1 MGESMAA
8 LTGKAAIVTG
18 AARGIGAAIAA
29 RFAAEGARVAIFD
42 LNPPRPPED
51 GLSARVDVADETSVG
66 KHVDRAAAAFG
77 RLDLLVNCAAADGM
91 RGPVT
96 EMTAADWNRALAVN
110 LTGAFLTCRAAIPHM
125 AKSGGGSI
133 INVASQ
139 LGSVAA
145 PGNPA
150 YCASKGGLIQL
161 TRAMALDHAEAGIRV
176 NALSPGAVLTGRLA
190 GAYGSEEAARAAL
203 TPRYPLGRIGMPDD
217 LAGAAVFLASAESRF
232 MTGAD
237 LVVDGGYSAQ

>member
-1 MGESMAA
+1 MAA

-29 RFAAEGARVAIFD
+29 RFAAEGARVAVFD
-42 LNPPRPPED
+42 LNPPKPPEN

-66 KHVDRAAAAFG
+66 KETNKAARTFG
-77 RLDLLVNCAAADGM
+77 QLDILVNCAAADGI

-96 EMTAADWNRALAVN
+96 ELTLADWNRALAVN
-110 LTGAFLTCRAAIPHM
+110 LTGAFLTSRAAIPHM

-133 INVASQ
+133 VNIASQ
-139 LGSVAA
+139 LGSVAVPA
-145 PGNPA
+145 NPV
-150 YCASKGGLIQL
+150 YCATKGGLIQL

-176 NALSPGAVLTGRLA
+176 NTLSPGAVLTERLV
-190 GAYGSEEAARAAL
+190 GVYGSEEAVRAAL
-203 TPRYPLGRIGMPDD
+203 TPKYPVGRIGMPED
-217 LAGAAVFLASAESRF
+217 LAGAAVFLASNESRF

>member
-1 MGESMAA
+1 MAA

-29 RFAAEGARVAIFD
+29 RFAAEGARVAVFD
-42 LNPPRPPED
+42 LNPPKPPEN
-51 GLSARVDVADETSVG
+51 GLSARVDVADEISVG
-66 KHVDRAAAAFG
+66 REVNRAAATFG
-77 RLDLLVNCAAADGM
+77 RLDLLVNCAAADGI

-96 EMTAADWNRALAVN
+96 EMTLADWNRALAVN
-110 LTGAFLTCRAAIPHM
+110 LTGTFLTSRTAIPHM
-125 AKSGGGSI
+125 ATSGGGSI
-133 INVASQ
+133 VNIASQ
-139 LGSVAA
+139 LGSVAVPA
-145 PGNPA
+145 NPV

-176 NALSPGAVLTGRLA
+176 NALSPGAVLTERLV
-190 GAYGSEEAARAAL
+190 GVYGSEEAVRAEL
-203 TPRYPLGRIGMPDD
+203 TPKYPLGRIGMPDD
-217 LAGAAVFLASAESRF
+217 LAGAAVFLASDESRF

>member
-1 MGESMAA
+1 MRA

-29 RFAAEGARVAIFD
+29 RLAAEGARVAAFD
-42 LNPPRPPED
+42 LNPSEPPES
-51 GLSARVDVADETSVG
+51 GLSTRVDVANEASVEQSVG
-66 KHVDRAAAAFG
+66 EAATAFG
-77 RLDLLVNCAAADGM
+77 RLDIVVNCAAADGI

-96 EMTAADWNRALAVN
+96 EMTLSDWNRALDVN
-110 LTGAFLTCRAAIPHM
+110 LTGAFLISRAAIPHIEN
-125 AKSGGGSI
+125 SDGGSI

-139 LGSVAA
+139 LGSVAV
-145 PGNPA
+145 PGNPV

-176 NALSPGAVLTGRLA
+176 NALSPGAVLTERLI
-190 GAYGSEEAARAAL
+190 GVYGSEDAVRETL
-203 TPRYPLGRIGMPDD
+203 TAKYPLGRIGMPDD
-217 LAGAAVFLASAESRF
+217 LTGAAVFLASDESRF

>member
-1 MGESMAA
+1 MAT

-29 RFAAEGARVAIFD
+29 RFAAEGARVAVFD
-42 LNPPRPPED
+42 LNPPKQPEN
-51 GLSARVDVADETSVG
+51 GLSARVDVADETSVNEEV
-66 KHVDRAAAAFG
+66 KKVATTFG
-77 RLDLLVNCAAADGM
+77 RLDLLVNCAAADGIW
-91 RGPVT
+91 GPVT
-96 EMTAADWNRALAVN
+96 EMTLADWNRALAVN
-110 LTGAFLTCRAAIPHM
+110 LTGAFLTSRAVIPHM

-133 INVASQ
+133 VNIASQ
-139 LGSVAA
+139 LGSVAVPA
-145 PGNPA
+145 NPV

-176 NALSPGAVLTGRLA
+176 NALSPGAVLTERLV
-190 GAYGSEEAARAAL
+190 GVYGSEEAVRAAL
-203 TPRYPLGRIGMPDD
+203 TPKYPLGRIGMPDD
-217 LAGAAVFLASAESRF
+217 LAGAAVFLASDESCF